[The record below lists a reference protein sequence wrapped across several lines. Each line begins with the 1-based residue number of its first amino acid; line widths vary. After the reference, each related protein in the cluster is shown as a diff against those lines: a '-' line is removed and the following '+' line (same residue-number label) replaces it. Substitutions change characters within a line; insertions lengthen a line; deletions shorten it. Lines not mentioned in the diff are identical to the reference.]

1 MLDSITQIERSDDS
15 AFGLAG
21 TRDAWNEGP
30 AMVTA
35 TRSRVDAPDQFF
47 GIGQVHLA

>member
-1 MLDSITQIERSDDS
+1 VLDSITQIEQPDDAAS
-15 AFGLAG
+15 GLAG

-35 TRSRVDAPDQFF
+35 TRSRVDAPEQFLW
-47 GIGQVHLA
+47 IGQVHLA